1 MDENVLIY
9 KIINSLRA
17 EIIAAK
23 AQIQLMDPLVQA
35 TTDIAVTNH
44 EILNSQVNQV
54 KIHVAQEPL
63 MIIEDFIK
71 DPMDPSNSQISE

>member
-35 TTDIAVTNH
+35 STGIAVSNH
-44 EILNSQVNQV
+44 EIPNSQVNQV

-71 DPMDPSNSQISE
+71 APMDPSNSQISE